1 MPYYVHTS
9 HKGCDSH
16 GENSWPFERLGRAKG
31 IQRSNSSEWEK
42 KKKLP
47 IYRVEQFES
56 FQMKHPRYPL
66 ECFWTACKYYMGKT
80 WNSHEFQTG
89 MHSWIMENQSRN
101 THIKI

>member
-1 MPYYVHTS
+1 MGKT
-9 HKGCDSH
+9 H
-16 GENSWPFERLGRAKG
+16 GLLKDWEEQKASREAILVNGR
-31 IQRSNSSEWEK
+31 K
-42 KKKLP
+42 KKILP